1 VNALDA
7 VPSDLGT
14 RADLIDNVSPPTVI
28 GSLAS

>member
-1 VNALDA
+1 